1 MSNPDFIYLASQSPR
16 RQELLTQ
23 IGVKFE
29 LLLPDADEDAEAL
42 EVSLPNEAPAQYV
55 KRVTLLK
62 LAAAQL
68 RRQRRGLPPAAI
80 LAADTT
86 VALRTHILGKP
97 ADEADLRN
105 MLTTLSGKEH
115 QVLTAVAVGLGE
127 QHELQL
133 SVSNVRFN
141 VLSQRDILNYVESG
155 EGYGKAGG
163 YGIQGKAATFV
174 THIVGSYSG
183 IMGLPLFET
192 AQALRHLGLDIV

>member
-23 IGVKFE
+23 IGVRFE

-42 EVSLPNEAPAQYV
+42 EVILPNEAPAQYV

-68 RRQRRGLPPAAI
+68 RLQRRGLPPATI

-97 ADEADLRN
+97 VDEADLRS

-141 VLSQRDILNYVESG
+141 VLSQRDILRYVESG
-155 EGYGKAGG
+155 EGFGKAGG
-163 YGIQGKAATFV
+163 YGIQGKAAAFV

>member
-29 LLLPDADEDAEAL
+29 LLLPDADENAEAL
-42 EVSLPNEAPAQYV
+42 EIILPNEAPAQYV

-68 RRQRRGLPPAAI
+68 RLQRRGLPPAAI

-97 ADEADLRN
+97 ADEADLRS

-141 VLSQRDILNYVESG
+141 VLSQRDILRYVESG

-192 AQALRHLGLDIV
+192 AQALKHLGLDIV

>member
-42 EVSLPNEAPAQYV
+42 EVCLPNEAPAQYV